1 MTIKPKKRTKRNEE
15 VAVVFLTFFF
25 CYNFLLF
32 VFSST
37 IKQLSF
43 DLSSSMQ
50 KKKKKNIV
58 LKNVTRKVIKI
69 VAKMSRKHQ
78 QHHQQQLVQQQQQQ
92 LV

>member
-50 KKKKKNIV
+50 KKKKNIV